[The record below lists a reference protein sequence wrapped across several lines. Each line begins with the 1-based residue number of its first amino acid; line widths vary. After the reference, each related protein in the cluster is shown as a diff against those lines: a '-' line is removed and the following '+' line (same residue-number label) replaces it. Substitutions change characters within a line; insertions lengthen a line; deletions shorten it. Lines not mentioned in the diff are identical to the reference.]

1 MRRTVILESRV
12 VTDEGKRKYM
22 PLSMFLKVELGKKT
36 QILENELGRLL
47 CPPPQHPPPW
57 QRRSPEHQKLLKGPL
72 KAGRQG
78 INNKKKWGTYPW

>member
-47 CPPPQHPPPW
+47 CPPHIPH
-57 QRRSPEHQKLLKGPL
+57 L
-72 KAGRQG
+72 GREG
-78 INNKKKWGTYPW
+78 ALNTRNY

>member
-47 CPPPQHPPPW
+47 CPPPHIP
-57 QRRSPEHQKLLKGPL
+57 HL
-72 KAGRQG
+72 GREG
-78 INNKKKWGTYPW
+78 ALNTRNY